1 MATSIVDFVR
11 AFNAKEGRG
20 CPVGAIEYVG
30 GFSKKD
36 IAEAKK
42 KGVIVSNKGTHG
54 GFFPAGEVVV
64 TKKVAVKSTLKGDM
78 VAFITAIANDT
89 GASTATRDAAN
100 ALVARYNKECAAKKV
115 SASKRASKRDE

>member
-11 AFNAKEGRG
+11 SFNTREGRG

-36 IAEAKK
+36 IADAKK
-42 KGVIVSNKGTHG
+42 KGLIVSNKGTHG

-64 TKKVAVKSTLKGDM
+64 TKKAEVKSTLKGDM
-78 VAFITAIANDT
+78 AAFLTAFANGKT
-89 GASTATRDAAN
+89 VSREDAET
-100 ALVARYNKECAAKKV
+100 LVARYNKECATKKESAKTRK
-115 SASKRASKRDE
+115 AKDSK